1 MTPIEGLDKRS
12 HFASLFLAGY
22 VANPQYVGNSQWVL
36 ADMAL
41 KQADILL
48 QKIKETPDR
57 HPHLDPMEVA

>member
-12 HFASLFLAGY
+12 HFAALFLSAY
-22 VANPQYVGNSQWVL
+22 IANPQYVGNSQWVL

-48 QKIKETPDR
+48 QKMKEYPDR